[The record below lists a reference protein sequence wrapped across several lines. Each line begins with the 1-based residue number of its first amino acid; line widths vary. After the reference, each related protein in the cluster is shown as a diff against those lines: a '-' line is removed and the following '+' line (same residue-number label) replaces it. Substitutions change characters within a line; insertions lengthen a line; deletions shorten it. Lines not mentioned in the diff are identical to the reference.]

1 MKKQWRIGLLALCVA
16 CICAGCENHPEYSTE
31 SKYVPGQDY
40 QYTSSITETDDAY
53 YYPQMVLNPE
63 DGLPDGAILMYIDK
77 ETMEPI
83 PLCSRPDCNHGEE
96 TEMEKIEACSAY
108 LPTSTAP
115 YYDGSN
121 LYFERPKERSDDQ
134 QGNASVESGFELVKM
149 DLDGTQQQVLSS
161 QSGSISFPLMHRG
174 YFYCLLDFYTAD
186 GKEEQS
192 GVYRIALQKD
202 AKPEL
207 LYQAEE
213 PMTIYKLDV
222 YGNGLYISENFM
234 PSPDTYQC
242 RCVRLDLLIKE
253 TQEVFHN
260 DSGLVQYILEGF
272 CNEKLMY
279 CIVDLETET
288 GETAL
293 YLAGLDGS
301 NPTEVKGAGDFS
313 SYLSDGE
320 YIYRI
325 PITWNP
331 NYSPKDPFISVLDT
345 DGKKILSLS
354 QEETE
359 ETVEL
364 LPGNGPYLFRMAQI
378 EGENKLLCAKKS
390 DISTGKLHWEAIA

>member
-1 MKKQWRIGLLALCVA
+1 
-16 CICAGCENHPEYSTE
+16 
-31 SKYVPGQDY
+31 
-40 QYTSSITETDDAY
+40 
-53 YYPQMVLNPE
+53 
-63 DGLPDGAILMYIDK
+63 
-77 ETMEPI
+77 
-83 PLCSRPDCNHGEE
+83 
-96 TEMEKIEACSAY
+96 
-108 LPTSTAP
+108 
-115 YYDGSN
+115 
-121 LYFERPKERSDDQ
+121 
-134 QGNASVESGFELVKM
+134 
-149 DLDGTQQQVLSS
+149 
-161 QSGSISFPLMHRG
+161 MHRG

-242 RCVRLDLLIKE
+242 RCVRLDLLTKE

>member
-1 MKKQWRIGLLALCVA
+1 MKKQWRVWLLALCVV
-16 CICAGCENHPEYSTE
+16 CVCAGCENHPEYSTE
-31 SKYVPGQDY
+31 NKYVPGQDY
-40 QYTSSITETDDAY
+40 QYTPSITETEDAY
-53 YYPQMVLNPE
+53 YYAKSVSDTN
-63 DGLPDGAILMYIDK
+63 DGFSEGSFLMYIDK

-83 PLCSRPDCNHGEE
+83 PLCNRPDCNHEKE
-96 TEMEKIEACSAY
+96 TNSEKMQECNAY
-108 LPTSTAP
+108 LPTSAVP
-115 YYDGSN
+115 YYDGTA
-121 LYFERPKERSDDQ
+121 LYFQRPKDQSDHEQ
-134 QGNASVESGFELVKM
+134 ESTSVESVFELVKM
-149 DLDGTQQQVLSS
+149 NLDGTQQQVLSS
-161 QSGSISFPLMHRG
+161 QTGNSSLSFMHRG

-186 GKEEQS
+186 GKAGQS

-213 PMTIYKLDV
+213 PMKIIGLDV
-222 YGNGLYISENFM
+222 YGNGLYISEDFM

-242 RCVRLDLLIKE
+242 RCVRLDLLTKE

-260 DSGLVQYILEGF
+260 DSGLVQYTLEGF
-272 CNEKLMY
+272 CNGKLMY
-279 CIVDLETET
+279 CATDLETET
-288 GETAL
+288 GETTL
-293 YLAGLDGS
+293 YLSELDGS
-301 NPTEVKGAGDFS
+301 TPTEVKDAGDFAD
-313 SYLSDGE
+313 YISDGQ

-331 NYSPKDPFISVLDT
+331 NYSPQDLFISVLDT

-378 EGENKLLCAKKS
+378 EGEKKLLCAKKS
-390 DISTGKLHWEAIA
+390 DISTGKLHWEVIA